1 MKKLLTIGLLT
12 ATFAT
17 AMNAQPK
24 LASDNIDE
32 VLKAMTLEEKAKL
45 LVGGANNFFGANAV
59 VGGEADLVAGA
70 AGTSPAIPRLGIP
83 ATVLTD
89 GPAGVRINPT
99 RKGTDKT
106 YYATAFPIGSCL
118 ASTWNTELVSKVGEA
133 IGNET
138 KEYRCDVILGPG
150 MNLHRNP
157 LCGRNFE
164 YYSEDPLL
172 TGKIAAAYIQ
182 GVQSQGAGVSAK
194 HFAVNSQETDRTAVD
209 ERVSQRAARELYLRG
224 FEIAVRESDP
234 WTIMASYNQV
244 NGQYSMGNHDLLTK
258 ILREDWGYKGIV
270 MTDWIGIREGLE
282 TISEVH
288 AGNDLMEPGQPAQV
302 EEIIKGVKEG
312 KLDIADV
319 DRNVRRMLEYIVKTP
334 SFRQYPASNNPD
346 FKAHAAITRQSAAE
360 GIVLLKNNGALP
372 FRTEGN
378 HNSQFSARAC
388 SLSSERTLNSQ
399 LIKTV
404 ALFGENSYDFLSGG
418 TGSGCVHPPYVVDM
432 LQGLENAGI
441 KSSATLTDIYRKYI
455 DYARIKFQAERHPA
469 KWFQTEMMGQQKYP
483 EISLSPIAINKEVQ
497 AADAAIIT
505 IGRQAGEG
513 IDRDID
519 TEFNLIPEERAL
531 ITDVCNA
538 FHAAGKPVIVIIN
551 SGSVIETASWSSY
564 PDAILCAWQPGM
576 EGGNSIA
583 DLLTGKVNPS
593 GKLTMT
599 WPIAATDHASTKN
612 FPGNIDDYT
621 FQMMVGNKMPVPG
634 HAYTN
639 HEEDIYVGYR
649 FFDTFNKEVAYP
661 FGFGLSYTT
670 FAFSKPVVKLST
682 LRSALPLGSSKNS
695 QLSTLNSQLSTL
707 NSQLSTVQVSITV
720 KNTGAV
726 SGKEVAQVYVQAPKG
741 RLEKPVQELKA
752 FAKTRELQPG
762 ESQTLTMTIPVRD
775 LASFDEAGSQWITE
789 AGTYTFRIGN
799 NSRNI
804 AATAQLKI
812 AEYTEKTTNALAP
825 QQPLKLLKQ

>member
-1 MKKLLTIGLLT
+1 MKKLLTIGLLS
-12 ATFAT
+12 ATFAMT
-17 AMNAQPK
+17 TNAQPQ
-24 LASDNIDE
+24 LRADNIDE

-45 LVGGANNFFGANAV
+45 LVGGANNFFGASAV

-89 GPAGVRINPT
+89 GPAGVRIDPT

-118 ASTWNTELVSKVGEA
+118 ASTWNTELVGKVGEA

-209 ERVSQRAARELYLRG
+209 ERLSQRAARELYLRG

-234 WTIMASYNQV
+234 WTIMASYNKV
-244 NGQYSMGNHDLLTK
+244 NGEFSMGNHDLLTK
-258 ILREDWGYKGIV
+258 ILREDWGFKGIV
-270 MTDWIGIREGLE
+270 MTDWIGIREGLP
-282 TISEVH
+282 TTREVY

-302 EEIIKGVKEG
+302 QEIIEGVKNG
-312 KLDIADV
+312 SLNIADV

-334 SFRQYPASNNPD
+334 SFHKYPASNAPD
-346 FKAHAAITRQSAAE
+346 FVAHAAITRQSAAE

-372 FRTEGN
+372 WKDG
-378 HNSQFSARAC
+378 A
-388 SLSSERTLNSQ
+388 
-399 LIKTV
+399 IKTV

-432 LQGLENAGI
+432 LEGLKNAGI
-441 KSSATLTDIYRKYI
+441 SSSATLTDIYRKYI
-455 DYARIKFQAERHPA
+455 DFARVKFQAERHPA

-483 EISLSPIAINKEVQ
+483 EIAIAPIAINKEVQ

-519 TEFNLIPEERAL
+519 TEFNLIPEERNL
-531 ITDVCNA
+531 IVDVCNA

-612 FPGNIDDYT
+612 FPGSIDDYT
-621 FQMMVGNKMPVPG
+621 FKMMVGNKMPIPG

-639 HEEDIYVGYR
+639 HDEDIYVGYR
-649 FFDTFNKEVAYP
+649 YFDTFQKNVAYP

-670 FAFSKPVVKLST
+670 FSFSKPVVK
-682 LRSALPLGSSKNS
+682 AKGKDA
-695 QLSTLNSQLSTL
+695 
-707 NSQLSTVQVSITV
+707 VEVSITV
-720 KNTGAV
+720 KNTGKV
-726 SGKEVAQVYVQAPKG
+726 SGKEVAQVYVEAPQQK
-741 RLEKPVQELKA
+741 LYKPDYELKA
-752 FAKTRELQPG
+752 FAKTRELKPG
-762 ESQTLTMTIPVRD
+762 ESQTLTMTIPVRL
-775 LASFDEAGSQWITE
+775 LASFDEANSQWLAE
-789 AGTYTFRIGN
+789 GGLYVFRIGN
-799 NSRNI
+799 CSRNTL
-804 AATAQLKI
+804 AMAQLVLP
-812 AEYTEKTTNALAP
+812 EYTEKTTNALAP
-825 QQPLKLLKQ
+825 QQPLNLLKQ

>member
-1 MKKLLTIGLLT
+1 MLKPRKILLAGLTALLTT
-12 ATFAT
+12 T
-17 AMNAQPK
+17 MNAQTPK
-24 LASDNIDE
+24 LRADNIDE

-45 LVGGANNFFGANAV
+45 LVGGANNFFGAGAV

-89 GPAGVRINPT
+89 GPAGVRIDPT

-118 ASTWNTELVSKVGEA
+118 ASTWNTELVGKVGEA

-172 TGKIAAAYIQ
+172 TGKIAAAYIN

-194 HFAVNSQETDRTAVD
+194 HFAINSQETDRTSVD
-209 ERVSQRAARELYLRG
+209 ERLSQRAARELYLKG
-224 FEIAVRESDP
+224 FEIAVRESNP
-234 WTIMASYNQV
+234 WTIMASYNKI

-258 ILREDWGYKGIV
+258 ILRDDWGYKGIV
-270 MTDWIGIREGLE
+270 MTDWIGIRQGLP
-282 TISEVH
+282 TITEVQ

-302 EEIIKGVKEG
+302 KEIVEGVKSG

-334 SFRQYPASNNPD
+334 SFHQYPASNNPD

-360 GIVLLKNNGALP
+360 GIVLLKNNGTLP
-372 FRTEGN
+372 WKSG
-378 HNSQFSARAC
+378 A
-388 SLSSERTLNSQ
+388 
-399 LIKTV
+399 IKTV
-404 ALFGENSYDFLSGG
+404 ALFGENSYDFFSGG

-432 LQGLENAGI
+432 LEGLKNVGI
-441 KSSATLTDIYRKYI
+441 TSSPTLTNIYRKYI
-455 DYARIKFQAERHPA
+455 EYAKVKFQAERHPA
-469 KWFQTEMMGQQKYP
+469 KWYQQEAFGQQKYP
-483 EISLSPIAINKEVQ
+483 EIAISPICIENEVRT
-497 AADAAIIT
+497 ADAAIIT

-513 IDRDID
+513 VDRDID
-519 TEFNLIPEERAL
+519 TEFNLVPEERAL

-551 SGSVIETASWSSY
+551 SGSVIETASWDGY
-564 PDAILCAWQPGM
+564 PDAVLCAWQPGM

-583 DLLTGKVNPS
+583 DLLMGKVSPS

-612 FPGNIDDYT
+612 FPGNMDDYT
-621 FQMMVGNKMPVPG
+621 FKQMVGNNSPIPG

-649 FFDTFNKEVAYP
+649 FFDTFQREVAYP

-670 FAFSKPVVKLST
+670 FEFSKPAVKVN
-682 LRSALPLGSSKNS
+682 GDNI
-695 QLSTLNSQLSTL
+695 
-707 NSQLSTVQVSITV
+707 TVNITV
-720 KNTGAV
+720 KNTGKV
-726 SGKEVAQVYVQAPKG
+726 SGKEVAQVYVTAPKG
-741 RLEKPVQELKA
+741 KLEKPVQELKG
-752 FAKTRELQPG
+752 FAKTRELKPG
-762 ESQTLTMTIPVRD
+762 ESQTLTITIAHRD
-775 LASFDEAGSQWITE
+775 LASFDEAGSQWLAE
-789 AGTYTFRIGN
+789 AGTYTFRIGSS
-799 NSRNI
+799 SRDI
-804 AATAQLKI
+804 HQTATAKLK
-812 AEYTEKTTNALAP
+812 EYTEKTTNALAP
-825 QQPLKLLKQ
+825 QQPLRLLKQ

>member
-1 MKKLLTIGLLT
+1 MKKLLTIGLFT
-12 ATFAT
+12 ATFT
-17 AMNAQPK
+17 MTTNAQPQ
-24 LASDNIDE
+24 LRADNIDE

-45 LVGGANNFFGANAV
+45 LVGGANNFFGTGAV

-89 GPAGVRINPT
+89 GPAGVRIDPT

-172 TGKIAAAYIQ
+172 TGKIAAAYIN

-258 ILREDWGYKGIV
+258 ILRDDWGYKGIV

-334 SFRQYPASNNPD
+334 SFHQYPASNAPD

-360 GIVLLKNNGALP
+360 GIVLLKNNGVLP

-378 HNSQFSARAC
+378 
-388 SLSSERTLNSQ
+388 LSPLTSHHSP

-441 KSSATLTDIYRKYI
+441 KSSATLTDIYHKYI
-455 DYARIKFQAERHPA
+455 DYARVKFQAERHPA
-469 KWFQTEMMGQQKYP
+469 KWFQTEYMGQQKYP
-483 EISLSPIAINKEVQ
+483 EISLSPIAIGKEVQ

-519 TEFNLIPEERAL
+519 TEFNLIPEERSL
-531 ITDVCNA
+531 IVDVCNA

-612 FPGNIDDYT
+612 FPGNIDDYS
-621 FQMMVGNKMPVPG
+621 FQMMVGNKMPIPG

-649 FFDTFNKEVAYP
+649 YFDTFNREVAYP

-670 FAFSKPVVKLST
+670 FEMSKPAVKAKGN
-682 LRSALPLGSSKNS
+682 SA
-695 QLSTLNSQLSTL
+695 
-707 NSQLSTVQVSITV
+707 VEVSVTV

-726 SGKEVAQVYVQAPKG
+726 AGKEVAQVYVTAPKG
-741 RLEKPVQELKA
+741 RLEKPAQELKA

-775 LASFDEAGSQWITE
+775 LASFDEADSQWLTE
-789 AGTYTFRIGN
+789 AGTYTFRIGFS
-799 NSRNI
+799 SRDI
-804 AATAQLKI
+804 KASLPLALK
-812 AEYTEKTTNALAP
+812 EYTEKTTNALVP
-825 QQPLKLLKQ
+825 QQTLNLLKQ

>member
-1 MKKLLTIGLLT
+1 MKRLLSTCLLT
-12 ATFAT
+12 ATFVMT
-17 AMNAQPK
+17 TNAQVQLRADRSALPLLSEK
-24 LASDNIDE
+24 NIDE
-32 VLKAMTLEEKAKL
+32 VIKAMTLEEKAKL
-45 LVGGANNFFGANAV
+45 LVGGANNFFGDQAV

-70 AGTSPAIPRLGIP
+70 AGTSPEIARLGIP

-89 GPAGVRINPT
+89 GPAGVRIDPT
-99 RKGTDKT
+99 RKGDSKT

-172 TGKIAAAYIQ
+172 TGKIAAAYIN

-194 HFAVNSQETDRTAVD
+194 HFAVNSQETDRTSVD

-224 FEIAVRESDP
+224 FEIAVRESNP
-234 WTIMASYNQV
+234 WTIMASYNKI
-244 NGQYSMGNHDLLTK
+244 NGEFSMGNHDLLTK
-258 ILREDWGYKGIV
+258 ILRDDWGFKGIV
-270 MTDWIGIREGLE
+270 MTDWIGIREGLP
-282 TISEVH
+282 TIAEVH

-302 EEIIKGVKEG
+302 NEIIKGVNEG
-312 KLDIADV
+312 KLSMADV

-334 SFRQYPASNNPD
+334 SFHKYPASNAPD

-372 FRTEGN
+372 WKNG
-378 HNSQFSARAC
+378 A
-388 SLSSERTLNSQ
+388 
-399 LIKTV
+399 IKTV

-432 LQGLENAGI
+432 LQGLKNAGI
-441 KSSATLTDIYRKYI
+441 SSSEKLTDIYRKYI
-455 DYARIKFQAERHPA
+455 EFAKAKFQAERHPA
-469 KWFQTEMMGQQKYP
+469 KWYQMEYFGQQKYP
-483 EISLSPIAINKEVQ
+483 EIGLSPIAINNEVN

-513 IDRDID
+513 VDRDIE

-551 SGSVIETASWSSY
+551 SGSVIETASWSNY

-599 WPIAATDHASTKN
+599 WPIAATDHASTRN
-612 FPGNIDDYT
+612 FPGNVDFYSFKEMSAAKKDIPGYT
-621 FQMMVGNKMPVPG
+621 
-634 HAYTN
+634 YTN

-649 FFDTFNKEVAYP
+649 FFDTFQKNVAYP

-670 FAFSKPVVKLST
+670 FEFSKPKLHI
-682 LRSALPLGSSKNS
+682 LPALKS
-695 QLSTLNSQLSTL
+695 
-707 NSQLSTVQVSITV
+707 VEVSITV
-720 KNTGAV
+720 KNTGKVA
-726 SGKEVAQVYVQAPKG
+726 GKEVAQVYVQAPQG

-762 ESQTLTMTIPVRD
+762 ESQVLTMTIPVRN
-775 LASFDEAGSQWITE
+775 LASFDEAGSQWLTE

-799 NSRNI
+799 SSRNI
-804 AATAQLKI
+804 AATASIKLN
-812 AEYTEKTTNALAP
+812 EYTEKTSNALAP
-825 QQPLKLLKQ
+825 KQALNLLKK

>member
-1 MKKLLTIGLLT
+1 MKRLLTTCLLAT
-12 ATFAT
+12 TFAMT
-17 AMNAQPK
+17 TNAQVQ
-24 LASDNIDE
+24 LRADNIDE
-32 VLKAMTLEEKAKL
+32 VIKAMTLEEKAKL
-45 LVGGANNFFGANAV
+45 LVGGANNFFSANAV

-89 GPAGVRINPT
+89 GPAGVRIDPT

-118 ASTWNTELVSKVGEA
+118 ASTWNTELVNKVGQA

-194 HFAVNSQETDRTAVD
+194 HFAINSQETDRTAVD

-224 FEIAVRESDP
+224 FEIAVRESNP
-234 WTIMASYNQV
+234 WTVMSSYNQI
-244 NGQYSMGNHDLLTK
+244 NGQYSMGNRDLLTK
-258 ILREDWGYKGIV
+258 ILREDWGFKGIV
-270 MTDWIGIREGLE
+270 MTDWIGIREGLP
-282 TISEVH
+282 TITEVQ

-302 EEIIKGVKEG
+302 NEIIEGVKSG
-312 KLDIADV
+312 KLDIKDV

-334 SFRQYPASNNPD
+334 SFLKYPASNNPD
-346 FKAHAAITRQSAAE
+346 FVAHAAITRQSANE
-360 GIVLLKNNGALP
+360 GIVLLKNNGTLP
-372 FRTEGN
+372 WKNG
-378 HNSQFSARAC
+378 S
-388 SLSSERTLNSQ
+388 
-399 LIKTV
+399 IKTV

-432 LQGLENAGI
+432 LEGLKNAGI
-441 KSSATLTDIYRKYI
+441 KSSETLTDIYRKYI
-455 DYARIKFQAERHPA
+455 EFARVKFQAERHPA
-469 KWFQTEMMGQQKYP
+469 KWYQNEYFGQQKYP
-483 EISLSPIAINKEVQ
+483 EIGLDPICVNKEVNG
-497 AADAAIIT
+497 ADAAIIT

-513 IDRDID
+513 VDRDIN
-519 TEFNLIPEERAL
+519 TEFNLNAEERAL
-531 ITDVCNA
+531 ITNVCNA

-551 SGSVIETASWSSY
+551 SGSVIETASWSGY

-599 WPIAATDHASTKN
+599 WPVAATDHASTKN
-612 FPGNIDDYT
+612 FPGQIDDYSL
-621 FQMMVGNKMPVPG
+621 QMMIGNKAPIPG

-649 FFDTFNKEVAYP
+649 YFDTFGRDVAYP

-670 FAFSKPVVKLST
+670 FAFSKPVVK
-682 LRSALPLGSSKNS
+682 AKGKDA
-695 QLSTLNSQLSTL
+695 
-707 NSQLSTVQVSITV
+707 VEVSITV
-720 KNTGAV
+720 KNTGSV
-726 SGKEVAQVYVQAPKG
+726 SGKEVAQVYVKAPKG
-741 RLEKPVQELKA
+741 NLEKPAQELKA
-752 FAKTRELQPG
+752 FAKSRELKPG
-762 ESQTLTMTIPVRD
+762 ESEVLTMTIPVRM
-775 LASFDEAGSQWITE
+775 LASFDEANSQWLTE
-789 AGTYTFRIGN
+789 AGTYTFCIGN
-799 NSRNI
+799 SSRNI
-804 AATAQLKI
+804 AATATLKL

-825 QQPLKLLKQ
+825 QHKLNLLKQ

>member
-1 MKKLLTIGLLT
+1 MKKLLTTCLL
-12 ATFAT
+12 ATTFT
-17 AMNAQPK
+17 MTTNSQVSLNDNHSTTPILSEK
-24 LASDNIDE
+24 NIDE
-32 VLKAMTLEEKAKL
+32 VIKAMTLEEKAKL
-45 LVGGANNFFGANAV
+45 LVGGANNFFAANAV

-89 GPAGVRINPT
+89 GPAGVRIDPT

-118 ASTWNTELVSKVGEA
+118 ASTWNIELVKRVGQA

-172 TGKIAAAYIQ
+172 TGKIAASYIQ
-182 GVQSQGAGVSAK
+182 GVQSEGAGVSAK
-194 HFAVNSQETDRTAVD
+194 HFAINSQETDRTAVD

-224 FEIAVRESDP
+224 FEIAVRESNP
-234 WTIMASYNQV
+234 WTIMSSYNQI

-258 ILREDWGYKGIV
+258 ILRNDWGYKGIV
-270 MTDWIGIREGLE
+270 MTDWIGIREGLP
-282 TISEVH
+282 TITEVQ

-302 EEIIKGVKEG
+302 NEIIEGVKSG

-334 SFRQYPASNNPD
+334 SFHKYPASNNPD
-346 FKAHAAITRQSAAE
+346 FKAHAAITRQTATE

-372 FRTEGN
+372 WKN
-378 HNSQFSARAC
+378 N
-388 SLSSERTLNSQ
+388 N
-399 LIKTV
+399 IKTV

-432 LQGLENAGI
+432 LEGLKNAGI
-441 KSSATLTDIYRKYI
+441 KSSETLTDIYRKYI
-455 DYARIKFQAERHPA
+455 AFARVKFQAERHPA
-469 KWFQTEMMGQQKYP
+469 KWYQNEYFGQQKYP
-483 EISLSPIAINKEVQ
+483 EIGLDPICINKEVNN
-497 AADAAIIT
+497 ADAAIIT

-513 IDRDID
+513 VDRDIN

-551 SGSVIETASWSSY
+551 SGSVIETASWSGY

-612 FPGNIDDYT
+612 FPGQIDDYSL
-621 FQMMVGNKMPVPG
+621 QMMIGNKTPIPG

-649 FFDTFNKEVAYP
+649 YFDTFGRDVAYP

-670 FAFSKPVVKLST
+670 FAFSKPVVK
-682 LRSALPLGSSKNS
+682 AKGKDA
-695 QLSTLNSQLSTL
+695 
-707 NSQLSTVQVSITV
+707 VEVSITV
-720 KNTGAV
+720 KNTGSV

-741 RLEKPVQELKA
+741 RIEKPAQELKA
-752 FAKTRELQPG
+752 FAKTRDLQPG
-762 ESQTLTMTIPVRD
+762 ESEVLTMTIPVRM
-775 LASFDEAGSQWITE
+775 LASFDEANSQWLTE

-799 NSRNI
+799 SSRNI
-804 AATAQLKI
+804 AATATLKLS
-812 AEYTEKTTNALAP
+812 EYTEKTSNALAP
-825 QQPLKLLKQ
+825 KHKLNLLKQ

>member
-1 MKKLLTIGLLT
+1 MMKKLFASGLLILLTT
-12 ATFAT
+12 AT
-17 AMNAQPK
+17 MIAQPK
-24 LASDNIDE
+24 LRADNIDE

-45 LVGGANNFFGANAV
+45 LVGGANNFFGSTAV

-89 GPAGVRINPT
+89 GPAGVRIDPT
-99 RKGTDKT
+99 RKGTDQT
-106 YYATAFPIGSCL
+106 FYATAFPIGTCL
-118 ASTWNTELVSKVGEA
+118 ASTWNTELVQKVGEA

-172 TGKIAAAYIQ
+172 TGKIAAAYIN

-194 HFAVNSQETDRTAVD
+194 HFAVNSQETDRTSVD

-224 FEIAVRESDP
+224 FEIAVRESNP
-234 WTIMASYNQV
+234 WTIMASYNKI
-244 NGQYSMGNHDLLTK
+244 NGQFSMGNHDLLTK
-258 ILREDWGYKGIV
+258 ILRDDWGYKGIV
-270 MTDWIGIREGLE
+270 MTDWIGIRRGLP
-282 TISEVH
+282 TITEVQ

-302 EEIIKGVKEG
+302 QEIVNGVKNG
-312 KLDIADV
+312 KLSIADV

-334 SFRQYPASNNPD
+334 SFRNYPASNSPD

-360 GIVLLKNNGALP
+360 GIVLLKNNGVLP
-372 FRTEGN
+372 WKEK
-378 HNSQFSARAC
+378 S
-388 SLSSERTLNSQ
+388 
-399 LIKTV
+399 IKSV
-404 ALFGENSYDFLSGG
+404 ALFGEKSYDFLSGG

-432 LQGLENAGI
+432 LEGLKNAGI
-441 KSSATLTDIYRKYI
+441 SSTPTLTDIYRKYI
-455 DYARIKFQAERHPA
+455 EYAKVKFQAERHPA
-469 KWFQTEMMGQQKYP
+469 KWYQMEMFGQQKYP
-483 EISLSPIAINKEVQ
+483 EIAISPIAINNEVRT
-497 AADAAIIT
+497 ADAAIIT

-513 IDRDID
+513 VDRDID

-551 SGSVIETASWSSY
+551 SGSVIETASWRSY

-599 WPIAATDHASTKN
+599 WPIAATDHPSTKN
-612 FPGNIDDYT
+612 FPGNIDFYS
-621 FQMMVGNKMPVPG
+621 FKEMAASKRPISG
-634 HAYTN
+634 HTYTN

-649 FFDTFNKEVAYP
+649 YFDTFNKEVAYP

-670 FAFSKPVVKLST
+670 FEFAKPTVKVNGNEVT
-682 LRSALPLGSSKNS
+682 L
-695 QLSTLNSQLSTL
+695 T
-707 NSQLSTVQVSITV
+707 ITV
-720 KNTGAV
+720 KNTGSV
-726 SGKEVAQVYVQAPKG
+726 SGKEVAQVYVTAPQEKI
-741 RLEKPVQELKA
+741 EKPVHELKT

-762 ESQTLTMTIPVRD
+762 ESQVLTMQIPVRD
-775 LASFDEAGSQWITE
+775 LASFDEAGSQWLTE
-789 AGTYTFRIGN
+789 AGTYTFSIGSS
-799 NSRNI
+799 SRDI
-804 AATAQLKI
+804 HATVTTKLK
-812 AEYTEKTTNALAP
+812 EYTEKTTQALAP
-825 QQPLKLLKQ
+825 RQKLNLLKK

>member
-1 MKKLLTIGLLT
+1 MT
-12 ATFAT
+12 A
-17 AMNAQPK
+17 NAQPQ
-24 LASDNIDE
+24 LRADNIDE
-32 VLKAMTLEEKAKL
+32 VLQAMTLEEKAKL
-45 LVGGANNFFGANAV
+45 LVGGANNFFGAGAV

-89 GPAGVRINPT
+89 GPAGVRIDPT

-164 YYSEDPLL
+164 YYSEDPFL

-194 HFAVNSQETDRTAVD
+194 HFAVNSQETDRTSVD

-234 WTIMASYNQV
+234 WTVMASYNQV
-244 NGQYSMGNHDLLTK
+244 NGQYSMANHDLLTK
-258 ILREDWGYKGIV
+258 ILREDWGFKGIV
-270 MTDWIGIREGLE
+270 MTDWIGIREGLP
-282 TISEVH
+282 TIGEVQ

-312 KLDIADV
+312 KLDIKDV

-334 SFRQYPASNNPD
+334 SFHQYPASNAPD

-360 GIVLLKNNGALP
+360 GIVLLKNNGTLP
-372 FRTEGN
+372 WAGGGIN
-378 HNSQFSARAC
+378 
-388 SLSSERTLNSQ
+388 
-399 LIKTV
+399 TV
-404 ALFGENSYDFLSGG
+404 ALFGENSYDFFSGG

-441 KSSATLTDIYRKYI
+441 KSSPVLTDVYRKYI
-455 DYARIKFQAERHPA
+455 EYAKVKFQAERHPA
-469 KWFQTEMMGQQKYP
+469 KWYQMEMFGQQKYP
-483 EISLSPIAINKEVQ
+483 EIAISPIAINNEAKT
-497 AADAAIIT
+497 ADAAIIT

-513 IDRDID
+513 VDRDID

-538 FHAAGKPVIVIIN
+538 FHATGKPVIVIIN

-599 WPIAATDHASTKN
+599 WPVAATDHPSTKN
-612 FPGNIDDYT
+612 FPGNIDFYSFKEMHGGKMAIPGYT
-621 FQMMVGNKMPVPG
+621 
-634 HAYTN
+634 YTN
-639 HEEDIYVGYR
+639 HDEDIYVGYR
-649 FFDTFNKEVAYP
+649 YFDTFNREVAYP

-670 FAFSKPVVKLST
+670 FEFSKPVVK
-682 LRSALPLGSSKNS
+682 AKGKDA
-695 QLSTLNSQLSTL
+695 
-707 NSQLSTVQVSITV
+707 VEVSVSV
-720 KNTGAV
+720 KNTGKV
-726 SGKEVAQVYVQAPKG
+726 SGKEVAQVYVAAPKG
-741 RLEKPVQELKA
+741 KLEKPAQELKA
-752 FAKTRELQPG
+752 FAKTRELKPG

-775 LASFDEAGSQWITE
+775 LASFDEAGSQWLTE
-789 AGTYTFRIGN
+789 AGTYTFNIGA
-799 NSRNI
+799 NSRDI
-804 AATAQLKI
+804 TVSAQLKI

-825 QQPLKLLKQ
+825 QQPLNLLKQ